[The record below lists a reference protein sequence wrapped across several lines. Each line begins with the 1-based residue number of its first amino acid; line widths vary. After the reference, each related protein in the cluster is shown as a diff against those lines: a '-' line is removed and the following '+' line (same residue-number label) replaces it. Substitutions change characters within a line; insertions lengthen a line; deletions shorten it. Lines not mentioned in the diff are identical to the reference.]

1 MSVQKNKA
9 TLKQGSETG
18 VNGVKTMLLG
28 IALSLLGIAFSLN
41 NIVAIVCGAGGLLL
55 AVIGLLKGD

>member
-1 MSVQKNKA
+1 M
-9 TLKQGSETG
+9 
-18 VNGVKTMLLG
+18 NGVKTMLLG

-41 NIVAIVCGAGGLLL
+41 NVVAIGCGCGGLLL

>member
-1 MSVQKNKA
+1 M
-9 TLKQGSETG
+9 
-18 VNGVKTMLLG
+18 NGVKTMLLG

>member
-1 MSVQKNKA
+1 M
-9 TLKQGSETG
+9 
-18 VNGVKTMLLG
+18 NGVKTMLLG

-41 NIVAIVCGAGGLLL
+41 NVVAIGCGCGCGGLPL